1 MEKLIKDL
9 RKINSKYADRVL
21 YLLSHVSCDK
31 LFNDT
36 MTNYLR
42 LVKINNDRSKFKSI
56 LEKIEKHLLN
66 KLHFNFV
73 IEHIPSYGVLSGSD
87 VIERIGYVHIKD
99 TLEQFGELITFDI
112 VSGAV
117 YAQFAD
123 INAASY
129 THNTINKML
138 LHDQILHTSVVCN

>member
-1 MEKLIKDL
+1 MEQLIVEL
-9 RKINSKYADRVL
+9 RKINYKYADRVL
-21 YLLSHVSCDK
+21 YLLSYVSCDK

-36 MTNYLR
+36 MINYLR
-42 LVKINNDRSKFKSI
+42 LIKIKRDASKFRSI

-66 KLHFNFV
+66 KSHFNFV
-73 IEHIPSYGVLSGSD
+73 IDHIPSYGVLSGSE
-87 VIERIGYVHIKD
+87 VLERIGYSHIKD
-99 TLEQFGELITFDI
+99 TLEQFGKLITFDI
-112 VSGAV
+112 ISGTV

-123 INAASY
+123 VNAASY